1 MSDDDGRRED
11 LEKARLSWMPWRW
24 LTLGGAARAWAEPW
38 QAAVRARV
46 AGPGVTVGEGVF
58 VAPDARLLAEPG
70 RAVVLGARTVIGT
83 DVFVHGPAELGE
95 AVIVHPRVVIDG
107 ARAGVVIGAGTR
119 IANGAML
126 MAFDHGSDPTA
137 ELASQPVT
145 SRGIEVGR
153 DVWIGAGAIV
163 CDGVTVGD
171 HAVIEAG
178 AVVASDVP
186 AWAVVGGAPGRVVG
200 DRRDQPDRGR

>member
-1 MSDDDGRRED
+1 MSDDDDARRID

-24 LTLGGAARAWAEPW
+24 RALGASAKAWAEPW
-38 QAAVRARV
+38 QAAVREALG
-46 AGPGVTVGEGVF
+46 GPGVTIGEGAF

-70 RAVVLGARTVIGT
+70 RGVVLGPRAVVGT
-83 DVFVHGPAELGE
+83 EAFVHGPAELGE
-95 AVIVHPRVVIDG
+95 DVIVHPRVIIDG
-107 ARAGVVIGAGTR
+107 ARGGVVVGRGTR

-153 DVWIGAGAIV
+153 DVWIGAGAIL

-178 AVVASDVP
+178 AVVAGDVP
-186 AWAVVGGAPGRVVG
+186 AWAVVGGAPGCVVG
-200 DRRDQPDRGR
+200 DRRDQPAIK